1 MIDCLCIGLQM
12 NKVMSIPSL
21 LNSMPLEQAAKMFN
35 ALGDPAR
42 LQLLLHLQ
50 QREYCVNELAELENS
65 KIGNISA
72 RLKILFES
80 NLVKKRREEK
90 YIFYSLADHHV
101 TQLLDNMLAHANEC
115 ISASKSNKE
124 FHYE

>member
-1 MIDCLCIGLQM
+1 M
-12 NKVMSIPSL
+12 NKTMPSSL
-21 LNSMPLEQAAKMFN
+21 LNSISLEQAAKMFN

-50 QREYCVNELAELENS
+50 QKECCVNELAELENS
-65 KIGNISA
+65 KIGTISA

-101 TQLLDNMLAHANEC
+101 AQLLDNMIAHTNEC
-115 ISASKSNKE
+115 S
-124 FHYE
+124 HTTPY